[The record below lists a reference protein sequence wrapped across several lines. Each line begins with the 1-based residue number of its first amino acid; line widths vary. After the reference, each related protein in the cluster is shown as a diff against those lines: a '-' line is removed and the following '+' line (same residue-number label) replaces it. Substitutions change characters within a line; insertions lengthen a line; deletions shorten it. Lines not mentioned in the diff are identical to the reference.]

1 MSDAQSSAVVDL
13 LPRQDSAL
21 EEVLSGLAR
30 EPKEL
35 PAKYFYDEVG
45 SALFERICETPE
57 YYVTRAE
64 LELMERHVDAM
75 GGFLGA
81 GCELIEFGCGSGRKT
96 RLLLEALRPLAFLPV
111 DISRSALE
119 GACLELAQRFPGTRV
134 TPLLADY
141 TRPISYPLSADLPVK
156 RRAVYFPGSTVGNF
170 TREEAAD
177 FLRHVRELVGAGGAL
192 LIGVDLKK
200 DRDVLNAAYNDAAG
214 VTAAFNLNLLAHLNR
229 RFAADF
235 DLDGFEHF
243 AYYDEELGRI
253 EMHLISKESQRVHIV
268 GRRFGFAAGELMR
281 TEISCKYDV
290 EEFQEMGRAAGFGSA
305 QVWFDSLRSFAVFGF
320 DAA

>member
-1 MSDAQSSAVVDL
+1 MRDSAGAGLIDL
-13 LPRQDSAL
+13 LPRQDTAL
-21 EEVLSGLAR
+21 EEVLAGLAR

-64 LELMERHVDAM
+64 LELMEHHAAAM
-75 GGFLGA
+75 GAFLGA

-96 RLLLEALRPLAFLPV
+96 RLLLEALEPLAFLPV

-119 GACLELAQRFPGTRV
+119 GACLDLAQRFPATRI

-141 TRPISYPLSADLPVK
+141 TRPIAYPASAGLPVK

-170 TREEAAD
+170 TRDEAQQ
-177 FLRHVRELVGAGGAL
+177 FLRQVRELVGAGGAL

-200 DRDVLNAAYNDAAG
+200 DRAVLNAAYNDAAG

-243 AYYDEELGRI
+243 AYYDGELGRI
-253 EMHLISKESQRVHIV
+253 EMHLIAKEAQRVRIA
-268 GRRFGFAAGELMR
+268 GRSFGFAAGEMMR

-290 EEFQEMGRAAGFGSA
+290 EEFQGMGRAAGFA
-305 QVWFDSLRSFAVFGF
+305 PIQTWFDGQRRFAVFGF
-320 DAA
+320 SAS

>member
-1 MSDAQSSAVVDL
+1 MRGSAGVDLIDL

-21 EEVLSGLAR
+21 EEVLAGLAS

-64 LELMERHVDAM
+64 IELMECHASAM
-75 GGFLGA
+75 GAFLGP

-96 RLLLEALRPLAFLPV
+96 RLLLEGLQPLAFLPV

-119 GACLELAQRFPGTRV
+119 GACLELVQRFPATRI

-141 TRPISYPLSADLPVK
+141 TRPIAYPLSADLALK

-170 TREEAAD
+170 TREEAGA
-177 FLRHVRELVGAGGAL
+177 FLRNVRDLVGEGGAL

-200 DRDVLNAAYNDAAG
+200 DKNVLDAAYNDAAG

-243 AYYDEELGRI
+243 AYYDEQLGRI
-253 EMHLISKESQRVHIV
+253 EMHLISKEAQRVRIA
-268 GRRFGFAAGELMR
+268 GRSFGFAAGELMR

-290 EEFQEMGRAAGFGSA
+290 EEFQGMGRAAGFDPA
-305 QVWFDSLRSFAVFGF
+305 QLWFDSGMRFAVFGF
-320 DAA
+320 SAS

>member
-1 MSDAQSSAVVDL
+1 VIDL

-21 EEVLSGLAR
+21 EEVLAGLAR
-30 EPKEL
+30 DPKEL

-64 LELMERHVDAM
+64 LELMERHAAAM
-75 GGFLGA
+75 GDFLGA

-119 GACLELAQRFPGTRV
+119 GACLELAQRFPATRII
-134 TPLLADY
+134 PLLADY
-141 TRPISYPLSADLPVK
+141 TRPIAYPLSNGLAVR

-170 TREEAAD
+170 TREEAGQ
-177 FLRHVRELVGAGGAL
+177 FLRHVRELVGADGAL

-200 DRDVLNAAYNDAAG
+200 DRGMLNAAYNDAAG

-253 EMHLISKESQRVHIV
+253 EMHLLAREAQRVRIA
-268 GRRFGFAAGELMR
+268 GRSFGFAAGELMC

-290 EEFQEMGRAAGFGSA
+290 EEFSAAGRAAGFDAA
-305 QVWFDSLRSFAVFGF
+305 QVWFDSQKRFAVFGF
-320 DAA
+320 SVS